1 MQIEKIDFLGMP
13 AARFEAGGY
22 EAIMIPQVGANVVKL
37 SHKAS
42 GVEIL
47 RTPTQEEVETFK
59 GRPQVFGLPLLF
71 PPNRIEDGTY
81 SFDGRRYQYPIT
93 IPDQHNYHHG
103 IIKSQPFTVTRTN
116 VGKEYVEIEA
126 SYFSNLFNNAIYKDF
141 PHEFICRM
149 TFRLSAEGLKQT
161 TTFINLSKEN
171 MPIGMGFHTP
181 INVPFTANGNRNNY
195 KLRLSVGKRWEMTNR
210 TLPTGKLQDLN
221 EEESR
226 LRTEGI
232 TPFGNAIEWALTNE
246 PLSVDGKP
254 YNGAIITDTEK
265 EISVFYETDDQFKHW
280 TLWNNGGEVPYV
292 CPEPQSWAINA
303 PNLKLPASLTGFQ
316 FIKPEEEWKA
326 VTRLYV
332 K

>member
-13 AARFEAGGY
+13 AVRFEAGGY

-37 SHKAS
+37 NHKAS

-47 RTPTQEEVETFK
+47 RTPTQEEIETFK

-81 SFDGRRYQYPIT
+81 SFDRRRYQYPIT

-232 TPFGNAIEWALTNE
+232 TPFGKAIEWALTNE